1 VTALDR
7 KHRSNALDDSLDEAR
22 RQSAPNGA
30 WTKRAAIPI
39 LSRP

>member
-22 RQSAPNGA
+22 RRTAPNGA
-30 WTKRAAIPI
+30 WTKHAAIPI